1 MQYFLDTVDTIP
13 EGRGFAHFGG
23 THIAWLAVFLI
34 IVIANCLWYRRLGEK
49 GRNIWNKTVALL
61 LIADELFKM
70 GFLFIGGNY
79 TWDYLPLHLCSIN
92 IFLILFYTVK
102 PTRTVGNF
110 LYMACL
116 PGALLALLIPTW
128 TKLPFLNFMHLHSFT
143 VHIALAV
150 FPIMLTA
157 GGDIR
162 PRWRD
167 VPKGLVLLAGLAGV
181 AYAVNLRYGTNFM
194 FLMKAAK
201 GSPLVWFEKAFGNHL
216 IGFPVLIAAII
227 LVMYFPI
234 SWLNRRKKKVAHSA
248 AKL

>member
-1 MQYFLDTVDTIP
+1 VEYFIETVETIDK
-13 EGRGFAHFGG
+13 GVGFSHFDLC
-23 THIAWLAVFLI
+23 HILWLVAFC
-34 IVIANCLWYRRLGEK
+34 VIALTASLFYRKLSGK
-49 GRNIWNKTVALL
+49 GRRIMQWGFTAF
-61 LIADELFKM
+61 IIGDELWKW
-70 GFLFIGGNY
+70 GWLFY
-79 TWDYLPLHLCSIN
+79 MDLTLPKYLPLHLCSIN